1 MAANEAEIARSDPV
15 LDFFIFGP
23 LPCSKELVPGMLP
36 LMQRLGQHGR
46 NFCSF
51 SDVPVSLLQRSIIYL

>member
-23 LPCSKELVPGMLP
+23 LPCSKEFGA
-36 LMQRLGQHGR
+36 R
-46 NFCSF
+46 NAATYAKTWPAKAQFLF
-51 SDVPVSLLQRSIIYL
+51 IF